1 MRLAVHWKACCR
13 PLWPCYSSEGEWTKA
28 TQLILFVEDKGI
40 NETSPDQHVTAG
52 PHMTSLANITL
63 SDFAT
68 QCAPMP
74 HDACNT
80 TQDNTA
86 FQHKIKHPPTPTQVH
101 LKATRLHHNA
111 TINTA
116 RLETQYITEHLS
128 QTQYSLNPSTSQYN
142 TASNTTELQHSIS
155 RNTRPNTYT
164 QHLHRT
170 EHTRNIAS

>member
-86 FQHKIKHPPTPTQVH
+86 FQHRIKHPPTPTQVH
-101 LKATRLHHNA
+101 LKATLLHHN
-111 TINTA
+111 TA
-116 RLETQYITEHLS
+116 RPATQYISEHLS
-128 QTQYSLNPSTSQYN
+128 QTQYSLNTSTSQYN